1 MMGWVV
7 VIRGRPR
14 ADSGGVH
21 RAGDDLRHLGRVVR
35 VGERRDSVP
44 YVPDYAL
51 FFVLGEAV
59 GVMVAIAIGMYML
72 SRTRA
77 GKTLI
82 LQSSQQANA
91 GWVAH
96 ETDRSL
102 LGATGEVY
110 SALRPAGMV
119 MIDGKRIDAVSDGA
133 FIDKGKRSASSK
145 RAAAAWWW
153 NSGRVAAWAARPFI

>member
-7 VIRGRPR
+7 VLYVAGLVLILAEFIVPGMICGILG
-14 ADSGGVH
+14 ASFVLASGAIACH
-21 RAGDDLRHLGRVVR
+21 T
-35 VGERRDSVP
+35 
-44 YVPDYAL
+44 YPDYAL
-51 FFVLGEAV
+51 FIVLGEAI
-59 GVMVAIAIGMYML
+59 GVLIAIAIGMYML

-102 LGATGEVY
+102 MGATGEVY
-110 SALRPAGMV
+110 SALRPAGMI

-133 FIDKGKRSASSK
+133 FIDKGTRVRVIEASGS
-145 RAAAAWWW
+145 
-153 NSGRVAAWAARPFI
+153 RVVVEQVDA